1 MRGLVAGTV
10 QFGFLIGS
18 LLFSLIFLF
27 LLRCFCFICLIG
39 TCSTSSIEGTITI
52 EWKTS
57 RDLFS
62 QFERVLTHGTSR
74 KDQVCLQKL
83 SLAIVRL

>member
-27 LLRCFCFICLIG
+27 LLPLFLFHLFDRNLFHEQYRRYNHNRVENSPGLVL
-39 TCSTSSIEGTITI
+39 SI
-52 EWKTS
+52 
-57 RDLFS
+57 
-62 QFERVLTHGTSR
+62 
-74 KDQVCLQKL
+74 
-83 SLAIVRL
+83 